1 MKTALRLVDGEPF
14 FRVIIIG
21 QGDRMVTN
29 NCAHNEERGCVSS
42 IRKANVMGER
52 DRNDVWEAAER
63 ERLAKELVETVVRMG
78 YPEEFGHAIVQN
90 LRTEKTMSRMIGYL
104 KHAKPRSAEEIADE
118 MLAIMED
125 RKRWIQKKEAEYYN
139 SKYNEMLYF
148 GLGVDE
154 EE

>member
-52 DRNDVWEAAER
+52 DRNNEWEAAER
-63 ERLAKELVETVVRMG
+63 ERLAKELVETIVRMG

>member
-1 MKTALRLVDGEPF
+1 
-14 FRVIIIG
+14 
-21 QGDRMVTN
+21 MVTN

-52 DRNDVWEAAER
+52 DRNDAWEAAER

-90 LRTEKTMSRMIGYL
+90 LRTEKTMSRMIGYLKQMSRMIGYL